1 MRYYDIGSSMES
13 STLFSSLINRCICM
27 ILFVSLLGCSNTLL
41 KNPVIIEPLKGSD
54 IQGTVNLILY
64 GANYANDLET
74 IAILDKTGDGYEFE
88 PFAPDFRYRIKK
100 NIPAIE
106 ALKEAE
112 IFVSRHSSF
121 QGIRFSKILDEKGIA
136 IGYEVRPLYFPFT
149 FGVSDVL
156 DVDYRIK
163 ENKVVVTIR
172 LINSVEKMLYNGDDG
187 KGAIESK

>member
-1 MRYYDIGSSMES
+1 MLYSSFNKKCVC
-13 STLFSSLINRCICM
+13 L
-27 ILFVSLLGCSNTLL
+27 ILFVSLLGCSSTLL
-41 KNPVIIEPLKGSD
+41 KNRVIIEPLKDSN

-64 GANYANDLET
+64 GANHANDLET

-100 NIPAIE
+100 NIPSIE

-112 IFVSRHSSF
+112 KFVSWHNSF
-121 QGIRFSKILDEKGIA
+121 QNIRFSKILDEKGIA
-136 IGYEVRPLYFPFT
+136 IGYEVRPLYLPFT

-163 ENKVVVTIR
+163 GNKVVIIIR
-172 LINSVEKMLYNGDDG
+172 LINSVEKMLYNGGDR